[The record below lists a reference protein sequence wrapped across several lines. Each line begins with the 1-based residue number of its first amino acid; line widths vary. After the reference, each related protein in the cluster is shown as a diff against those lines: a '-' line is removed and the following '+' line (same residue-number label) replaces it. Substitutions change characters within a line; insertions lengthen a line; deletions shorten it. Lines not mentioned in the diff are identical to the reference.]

1 MDGVAVEEELVQVN
15 KTEDE
20 VETEKETKITEKNI
34 STPLE
39 RFVLNYDVS
48 RLIKKDV
55 AAACGSCHMEM
66 CSSGAVGV
74 VDDANVEHCLEVGL
88 R

>member
-39 RFVLNYDVS
+39 RFVLIYDVS

-55 AAACGSCHMEM
+55 AADRDQIICQKI
-66 CSSGAVGV
+66 
-74 VDDANVEHCLEVGL
+74 
-88 R
+88 